1 MNQNNL
7 FCENCNKKYHGI
19 NTNNLIQHIKSQIQ
33 KSFKIAVD
41 QEVVKKEIFENQ
53 LPKYK
58 CPRCGHLM
66 RSITKNNEK

>member
-1 MNQNNL
+1 MSQSNL
-7 FCENCNKKYHGI
+7 YCENCNKKYYGL

-41 QEVVKKEIFENQ
+41 QEIVKKEIFENQ
-53 LPKYK
+53 IQKYK
-58 CPRCGHLM
+58 CPKCGYLM